1 MFTQGIYTY
10 LLPVH
15 LVLYPQAVVMPVAAL
30 QGPALLLLLN
40 VSAVHPGALGHRVIG
55 EAGLLPVSDLPRLMP
70 CRG

>member
-1 MFTQGIYTY
+1 MFTQGINT
-10 LLPVH
+10 LFTGH
-15 LVLYPQAVVMPVAAL
+15 LILYPQAVVMPVAAL
-30 QGPALLLLLN
+30 LGPAGLRLLN